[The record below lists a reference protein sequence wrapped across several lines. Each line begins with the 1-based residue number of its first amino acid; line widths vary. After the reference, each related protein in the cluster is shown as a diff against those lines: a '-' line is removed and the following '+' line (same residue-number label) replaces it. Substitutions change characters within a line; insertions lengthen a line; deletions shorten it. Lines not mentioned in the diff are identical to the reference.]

1 MSQVHYFEFV
11 TSVSNPEEAQICVPY
26 KYMVIHLKCYK
37 ILFWQ
42 PSWMPFLIFKPESI
56 N

>member
-11 TSVSNPEEAQICVPY
+11 TSESNPEEAQICVPY

-37 ILFWQ
+37 NLILAAILDAILDF
-42 PSWMPFLIFKPESI
+42 
-56 N
+56 